1 MDIPRSWYTVL
12 FVFQYGLIYIDGALS
27 NEIPGMLKEG

>member
-1 MDIPRSWYTVL
+1 MDIPRSWYTIL
-12 FVFQYGLIYIDGALS
+12 FGLIYIDGALS